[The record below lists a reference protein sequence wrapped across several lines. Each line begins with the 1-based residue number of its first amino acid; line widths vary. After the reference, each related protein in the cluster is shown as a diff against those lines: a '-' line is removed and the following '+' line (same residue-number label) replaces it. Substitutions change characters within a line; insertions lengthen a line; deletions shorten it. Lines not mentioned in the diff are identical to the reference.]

1 MLNGINSLLT
11 GKLLMALDEMGHSDS
26 VVVVDAHF
34 PAFRLANRLVSLPGT
49 TAPEVLAAVRSVL
62 PLDDTPAVDLM
73 ESADGTLLAVQQEL
87 IAAAGVTADDVRF
100 VDRFEFYASIGDS
113 YLIIQTGETRTYG
126 CVIVRK
132 GLVEITPTN
141 R

>member
-1 MLNGINSLLT
+1 MLNGINPLLT
-11 GKLLMALDEMGHSDS
+11 GSLLKALDEMGHSDS

-49 TAPEVLAAVRSVL
+49 TAPEVLAALRTVL

-73 ESADGTLLAVQQEL
+73 ESADATMLPVQLEL
-87 IAAAGVTADDVRF
+87 IAAAGVQVDAVRF
-100 VDRFEFYASIGDS
+100 IDRFSFYASIADS
-113 YLIIQTGETRTYG
+113 YLIVQTGETRTYG

-132 GLVEITPTN
+132 GLVGH
-141 R
+141 

>member
-1 MLNGINSLLT
+1 MLNGINPLLT
-11 GKLLMALDEMGHSDS
+11 GDLLKALDEMGHSDS

-49 TAPEVLAAVRSVL
+49 TAPEVLAAIRTVL

-73 ESADGTLLAVQQEL
+73 ESAAQTVLPVQREL
-87 IAAAGVTADDVRF
+87 ITAAGVNENDVRF
-100 VDRFEFYASIGDS
+100 VDRFAFYESIADN
-113 YLIIQTGETRTYG
+113 YVIVQTGETRTYG

-132 GLVEITPTN
+132 GLVGY
-141 R
+141 

>member
-11 GKLLMALDEMGHSDS
+11 GSLLKALDEMGHSDS

-49 TAPEVLAAVRSVL
+49 TAPEVLAALRTVL

-73 ESADGTLLAVQQEL
+73 ESADTTMLPVQQEL
-87 IAAAGVTADDVRF
+87 IVAAGVQIDEVRF
-100 VDRFEFYASIGDS
+100 IDRFAFYASIVDS
-113 YLIIQTGETRTYG
+113 YLIVQTGETRTYG

-132 GLVEITPTN
+132 GLVGH
-141 R
+141 

>member
-1 MLNGINSLLT
+1 MLNGINPLLT
-11 GKLLMALDEMGHSDS
+11 GDLLKALDEMGHSDS

-49 TAPEVLAAVRSVL
+49 TAPEVLAAIRSVL

-73 ESADGTLLAVQQEL
+73 ESANKTVLPVQREL
-87 IAAAGVTADDVRF
+87 ITAAGVNENRVRF
-100 VDRFEFYASIGDS
+100 VDRFAFYESIADS
-113 YLIIQTGETRTYG
+113 YVIVQTGETRTYG

-132 GLVEITPTN
+132 GLVGY
-141 R
+141 